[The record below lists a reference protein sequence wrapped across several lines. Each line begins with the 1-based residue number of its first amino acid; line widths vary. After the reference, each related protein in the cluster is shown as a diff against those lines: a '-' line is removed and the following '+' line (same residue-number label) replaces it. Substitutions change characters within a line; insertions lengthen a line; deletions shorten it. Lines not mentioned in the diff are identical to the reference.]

1 MTVPTDA
8 ANLADVSSAPERP
21 NSPTAA
27 DVAPLLRVR
36 DLRAWFPVGG
46 GLLGRPRGWVRA
58 VDGVSFDLRAGRTLG
73 LVGESG
79 CGKSTLVRTI
89 LRLLPAT
96 SGSVTFDGRNLLA
109 ARGAALRRLRR
120 EIQIVFQDPVSSLNP
135 RLRVETLV
143 GEALRVHGLVSSRA
157 EMRSRV
163 AELLGRVGLRADDM
177 RRFPHEFSG
186 GQRQR
191 IGIARALALRPRLLI
206 LDEPVSALDVS
217 IQSQILN
224 LLLDLQA
231 EFGLTYLFVAH
242 NLGVVRHFCH
252 DVAVMYLGRFVETA
266 PTDQL
271 FADPRHP
278 YTRALLDAA
287 PRLRCDPAAPGS
299 EAGREPAGAGSPDA
313 DRAVRGEP
321 PNPIAPPPGCAFHP
335 RCPIAEARCSVETPA
350 LKSIG
355 AAGAQHQAACFLADR
370 PAD

>member
-1 MTVPTDA
+1 MKQIDDRNT
-8 ANLADVSSAPERP
+8 AD
-21 NSPTAA
+21 
-27 DVAPLLRVR
+27 APLLRVR
-36 DLRAWFPVGG
+36 DLCAWFSIGG
-46 GLLGRPRGWVRA
+46 GLLGRPRRWVRA
-58 VDGVSFDLRAGRTLG
+58 VDGVSFDLRLGRTLG

-96 SGSVTFDGRNLLA
+96 SGHVEFDGGDLLA

-120 EIQIVFQDPVSSLNP
+120 DIQIVFQDPVSSLNP

-143 GEALRVHGLVSSRA
+143 GEALRVHGLVSNRA

-163 AELLGRVGLRADDM
+163 GDLLSRVGLRADDM
-177 RRFPHEFSG
+177 RRYPHEFSG

-224 LLLDLQA
+224 LLLDLQS

-252 DVAVMYLGRFVETA
+252 DVAVMYLGKFVETA
-266 PTDQL
+266 PTERL

-278 YTRALLDAA
+278 YTRALLAAA
-287 PRLRCDPAAPGS
+287 PRLRSDSARPGANAHPAATT
-299 EAGREPAGAGSPDA
+299 
-313 DRAVRGEP
+313 RGEP
-321 PNPIAPPPGCAFHP
+321 PSPIAPPTGCAFHP
-335 RCPIAEARCSVETPA
+335 RCPIAEPRCRIEAPELTAFGGDQPPT
-350 LKSIG
+350 
-355 AAGAQHQAACFLADR
+355 HQAACFLADR
-370 PAD
+370 ADVSITGLPNEALREAP

>member
-1 MTVPTDA
+1 MGA
-8 ANLADVSSAPERP
+8 
-21 NSPTAA
+21 
-27 DVAPLLRVR
+27 APLLRVR

-46 GLLGRPRGWVRA
+46 GLFGRARRWVRA
-58 VDGVSFDLRAGRTLG
+58 VDGVSFDLRPGRTLG

-96 SGSVTFDGRNLLA
+96 SGHVEFDGGDLLA

-120 EIQIVFQDPVSSLNP
+120 DIQIVFQDPVSSLNP

-143 GEALRVHGLVSSRA
+143 GEALRVHGLVSNRA

-163 AELLGRVGLRADDM
+163 GDLLSRVGLRADDM
-177 RRFPHEFSG
+177 RRYPHEFSG

-224 LLLDLQA
+224 LLLDLQS

-252 DVAVMYLGRFVETA
+252 DVAVMYLGKFVETA
-266 PTDQL
+266 PTERL

-278 YTRALLDAA
+278 YTRALLAAA
-287 PRLRCDPAAPGS
+287 PRLQCG
-299 EAGREPAGAGSPDA
+299 PAGLGGESGCPA
-313 DRAVRGEP
+313 DGARSAARTVRGEP
-321 PNPIAPPPGCAFHP
+321 PSPIAPPPGCAFHP
-335 RCPIAEARCSVETPA
+335 RCPIAEPRCRIEAPELTAFGGDQPPT
-350 LKSIG
+350 
-355 AAGAQHQAACFLADR
+355 HHAACFLADR
-370 PAD
+370 ADVSVTGSQNEAPREAP

>member
-1 MTVPTDA
+1 MTFTRLKQIDDR
-8 ANLADVSSAPERP
+8 NTAD
-21 NSPTAA
+21 
-27 DVAPLLRVR
+27 APLLRVR
-36 DLRAWFPVGG
+36 DLCAWFPIGG
-46 GLLGRPRGWVRA
+46 GLLGRPRRWVRA
-58 VDGVSFDLRAGRTLG
+58 VDGVSFDLRLGRTLG

-96 SGSVTFDGRNLLA
+96 SGRVEFDGGDLLA

-120 EIQIVFQDPVSSLNP
+120 DIQIVFQDPVSSLNP

-143 GEALRVHGLVSSRA
+143 GEALRVHGLVSNRA

-163 AELLGRVGLRADDM
+163 GDLLSRVGLRADDM
-177 RRFPHEFSG
+177 RRYPHEFSG

-252 DVAVMYLGRFVETA
+252 DVAVMYLGKFVETA
-266 PTDQL
+266 PTEQL

-278 YTRALLDAA
+278 YTRTLLAAA
-287 PRLRCDPAAPGS
+287 PRLRTDS
-299 EAGREPAGAGSPDA
+299 AGAGSRTGA
-313 DRAVRGEP
+313 TTRGEP
-321 PNPIAPPPGCAFHP
+321 PSPIAPPPGGASPPRGPLAAP
-335 RCPIAEARCSVETPA
+335 RCPIEAPELTAFGGDQPPT
-350 LKSIG
+350 
-355 AAGAQHQAACFLADR
+355 HQAACFLADR
-370 PAD
+370 ADVPITGSPNEAPREAP